1 MQTEKWIGLFCYFYF
16 NSDYYY
22 YILHDK
28 IKKDFFNPKNNLGC
42 FYEKK
47 TLIALFRLYKL
58 SIERTDAADSTHV
71 TQKSCCES
79 FREPSTDHLGVEL
92 GAMSLQDEDEQTSE
106 CFADMNNNM
115 NSTQDEETF
124 MMMNDAKSEDSQQQ
138 EDGEAFFRDLF
149 NVYDVDRVGYI
160 LVENFVQ
167 ISKQNMFD
175 SFLGDD
181 EVNTR
186 TLLKNWLLFLLAKRL

>member
-1 MQTEKWIGLFCYFYF
+1 M
-16 NSDYYY
+16 S
-22 YILHDK
+22 
-28 IKKDFFNPKNNLGC
+28 
-42 FYEKK
+42 
-47 TLIALFRLYKL
+47 R
-58 SIERTDAADSTHV
+58 ERTDAADNTRDAEELLI
-71 TQKSCCES
+71 ES
-79 FREPSTDHLGVEL
+79 FGTSTDHL

-106 CFADMNNNM
+106 CCADMNNNM

-160 LVENFVQ
+160 LVGNFIQ

-181 EVNTR
+181 EVN
-186 TLLKNWLLFLLAKRL
+186 KIIFFKH